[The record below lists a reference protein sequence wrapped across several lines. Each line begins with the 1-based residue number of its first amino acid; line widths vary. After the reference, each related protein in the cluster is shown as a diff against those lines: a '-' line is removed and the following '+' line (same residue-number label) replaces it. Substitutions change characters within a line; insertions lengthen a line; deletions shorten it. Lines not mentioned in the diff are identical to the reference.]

1 MSVKSDK
8 MKKTISEAERIEAS
22 LESINQKM
30 TQWGDIFER
39 IDDLLGTALQKVAPK
54 IPQG

>member
-30 TQWGDIFER
+30 TQWGNIFEN
-39 IDDLLGTALQKVAPK
+39 IDQLLGDTLQKAVSK